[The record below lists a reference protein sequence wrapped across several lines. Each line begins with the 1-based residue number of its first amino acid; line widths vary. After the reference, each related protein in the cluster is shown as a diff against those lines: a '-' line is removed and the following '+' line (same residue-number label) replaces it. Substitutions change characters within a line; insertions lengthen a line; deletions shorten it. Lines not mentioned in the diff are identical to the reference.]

1 MVYLV
6 RARWQW
12 LEAAYS
18 IIGSMFSFL
27 VKLFSAVVSA
37 ALVWQIWLM
46 YVTPQAVPLIGLD
59 SLFEPRAISAFV
71 PLSEEV
77 TQVFSY
83 QAVTEKQALTEQKGM
98 TNIRTIVAADV
109 NVDVIGLIVSEDA
122 RKSSAVLSVRGGPQK
137 IYRVGSQVTEEMRL
151 NAVFPKSLI
160 VSFDGKPLK
169 LLLNKPVADQVQQSK
184 GVGLMPVFA
193 RELKVSNTL
202 RKTILRYPERLTQF
216 VQISP
221 VRKNNKIYGYQL
233 HKGKRARDFESS
245 GMLDGD
251 VVTHIENQPVSNMNL
266 GALLASG
273 LINKG
278 RIPVTIERNGVSRKL
293 ELLIQ

>member
-46 YVTPQAVPLIGLD
+46 YVTPQALPLVGLGG
-59 SLFEPRAISAFV
+59 LIEPRAISAFV

-77 TQVFSY
+77 TQVFSD
-83 QAVTEKQALTEQKGM
+83 QAVTEKQALTEQKGI

-221 VRKNNKIYGYQL
+221 VRKNNKIYV
-233 HKGKRARDFESS
+233 R
-245 GMLDGD
+245 
-251 VVTHIENQPVSNMNL
+251 NL
-266 GALLASG
+266 
-273 LINKG
+273 
-278 RIPVTIERNGVSRKL
+278 
-293 ELLIQ
+293 

>member
-83 QAVTEKQALTEQKGM
+83 QAVTEKQALTEQKGIA
-98 TNIRTIVAADV
+98 NIRTIVAADV

>member
-6 RARWQW
+6 PARWQW

-27 VKLFSAVVSA
+27 VKLSCAVVSA

-83 QAVTEKQALTEQKGM
+83 QAVTEKQALTEQKGI

-122 RKSSAVLSVRGGPQK
+122 HKSSAVLSVRGGPQK

-184 GVGLMPVFA
+184 EIGLVPVFA

>member
-37 ALVWQIWLM
+37 ALVWQIWLK
-46 YVTPQAVPLIGLD
+46 YVTPQALPLVGLGG
-59 SLFEPRAISAFV
+59 LIEPRAISAFV

-77 TQVFSY
+77 TQVFSD
-83 QAVTEKQALTEQKGM
+83 QAVTEKQALTEQKGI

>member
-46 YVTPQAVPLIGLD
+46 YVTPQALPLIGLD
-59 SLFEPRAISAFV
+59 GLIEPRAISAFV

-77 TQVFSY
+77 TQVFSD
-83 QAVTEKQALTEQKGM
+83 QAVTEKQALTEQKGI

-184 GVGLMPVFA
+184 EVGLMPVFA

>member
-46 YVTPQAVPLIGLD
+46 YVTPQALPLVGLGG
-59 SLFEPRAISAFV
+59 LIEPRAISAFV

-77 TQVFSY
+77 TQVFSD
-83 QAVTEKQALTEQKGM
+83 QAVTEKQALTEQKGI

-184 GVGLMPVFA
+184 GIGLMPVFA

>member
-83 QAVTEKQALTEQKGM
+83 QAVTEKQALTEQKGI

-122 RKSSAVLSVRGGPQK
+122 HKSSAVLSVRGGPQT

-184 GVGLMPVFA
+184 EIGLVPLFA
-193 RELKVSNTL
+193 RELKVSNKL

-251 VVTHIENQPVSNMNL
+251 VVTHIENQPVSKMNL
-266 GALLASG
+266 GTLLASG
-273 LINKG
+273 LISKG